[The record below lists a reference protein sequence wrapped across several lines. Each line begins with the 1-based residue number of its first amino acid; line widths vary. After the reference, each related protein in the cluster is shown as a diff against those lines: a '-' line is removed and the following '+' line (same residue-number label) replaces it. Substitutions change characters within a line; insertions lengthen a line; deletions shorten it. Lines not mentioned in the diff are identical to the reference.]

1 MKTKLHYLVLII
13 LFIGYS
19 QKSFSQDAELS
30 NRLINQMNEITD
42 QTNKNIELDKPITRN
57 CISSILL
64 EAKKN
69 WDNLTPQ
76 AKNIFSVYVT
86 RPVIPNEQVACSTNF
101 CYHYT
106 LTGIDAVS
114 PTDSNSNGIPD
125 YVEQMAG
132 VFENV
137 WTQYQTR
144 NYTMPPLDGTAGGS
158 SKYDVYIGNLTSPQG
173 PLYGVAVP
181 DLSLGDNPQSNSIIE
196 YTAKTSFM
204 GMNKDYSWA
213 ASATQTALDA
223 LKVTA
228 AHEFFHAIQFGIE
241 TGNTNFLAEATAAW
255 SEDEIY
261 QGIDD
266 NLQYLK
272 SVFNY
277 PDVSL
282 NLNRDFDNALTNP
295 PSPATAAPDYYQHWY
310 GPWIFFRYLTDNT
323 NSDIIRQIYN
333 NTITYYEIPAI
344 DNVLNA
350 SYNISFDT
358 VYKYFLTS
366 LDVLSSTTSYAPFT
380 YTKAT
385 TYKNYLSNSP
395 NCGGICY
402 ENYFNFT
409 GSQLIHSSTI
419 TTSTTSTFGN
429 GRLMRLGADYFDIAT
444 NQNFKVRCAPITN
457 GSPIQTML
465 LKYNLTNG
473 TVVRVEGQLVGG
485 YIETAVNDY
494 QNYNAYTLIVY
505 RPDYVPN
512 NQNSL
517 GSEQYVFDIT
527 QNTLSIDNNVLVN
540 SIKIFPN
547 PTNSKVFF
555 DNSNSNFKEVAIYN
569 YLGQEVTKTSFTT
582 SIQDQEIDMSNLA
595 TGVYV
600 LKFSDGA
607 NSKSV
612 KVIKQ

>member
-1 MKTKLHYLVLII
+1 MKTKFYFLLLTILI
-13 LFIGYS
+13 LGYS
-19 QKSFSQDAELS
+19 QKSFSQDIELS
-30 NRLINQMNEITD
+30 NKLINELNDITN
-42 QTNKNIELDKPITRN
+42 QAKKNNELDKPITRN

-69 WDNLTPQ
+69 WDNLTEQ
-76 AKNIFSVYVT
+76 AKTIFSIYTT
-86 RPVIPNEQVACSTNF
+86 RPSLTNEQVACSTNF

-125 YVEQMAG
+125 YVEQMAS

-158 SKYDVYIGNLTSPQG
+158 SKYDVYIKNLTTPEGYPYYGFVSPEIQI
-173 PLYGVAVP
+173 
-181 DLSLGDNPQSNSIIE
+181 GDNPQSTSLTETDAVNSW
-196 YTAKTSFM
+196 M
-204 GMNKDYSWA
+204 GMNNNYQWVTELTSITPLNA
-213 ASATQTALDA
+213 I
-223 LKVTA
+223 KVTA
-228 AHEFFHAIQFGIE
+228 AHEFFHAIQFGI
-241 TGNTNFLAEATAAW
+241 TSSNTNFIAEATAAW

-261 QGIDD
+261 PGIDD

-272 SVFNY
+272 SIFKY
-277 PDVSL
+277 PDVAL
-282 NLNRDFDNALTNP
+282 NLNREFDTSLTNP
-295 PSPATAAPDYYQHWY
+295 PVAPDYSQHWY
-310 GPWIFFRYLTDNT
+310 GSWIFFRYLTDNT

-344 DNVLNA
+344 DNALNA
-350 SYNISFDT
+350 NYNISFDT

-409 GSQLIHSSTI
+409 GSQLIHSSLT
-419 TTSTTSTFGN
+419 TTSTTATFGN
-429 GRLMRLGADYFDIAT
+429 GRLMRLGADYFDITT
-444 NQNFKVRCAPITN
+444 NQNFKVRCAPTTN

-527 QNTLSIDNNVLVN
+527 QNTLSIDDNELVN
-540 SIKIFPN
+540 NIKIFPN
-547 PTNSKVFF
+547 PTLSRVFF
-555 DNSNSNFKEVAIYN
+555 DNSNTNFKEVAIYN
-569 YLGQEVTKTSFTT
+569 YLGQEVTKVYFTT
-582 SIQDQEIDMSNLA
+582 TSTNQEVDMSNLA

-600 LKFSDGA
+600 LKFKNDTI
-607 NSKSV
+607 NQSV
-612 KVIKQ
+612 KIVKQ